1 MFNLGIN
8 VVLILLVV
16 KVKKEIELVLFGLLF
31 IKNKILVFVY
41 EKNSF

>member
-41 EKNSF
+41 EKNRF